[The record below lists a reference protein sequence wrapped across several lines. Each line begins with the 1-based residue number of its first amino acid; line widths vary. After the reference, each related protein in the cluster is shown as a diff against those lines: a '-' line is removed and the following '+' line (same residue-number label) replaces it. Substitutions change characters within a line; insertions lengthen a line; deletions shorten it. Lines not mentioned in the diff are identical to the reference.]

1 MALGPGKYDDLC
13 TEVREKIN
21 AKGTILIIIEGDR
34 GFGFSVQA
42 EPWIVLKLPETLR
55 RVAQTIADDLM
66 KGKI

>member
-1 MALGPGKYDDLC
+1 MALGPGRYDDLC
-13 TEVREKIN
+13 TEVREKAN
-21 AKGTILIIIEGDR
+21 ADGVILIIIEGDR

-42 EPWIVLKLPETLR
+42 PPWVMLKLPETLR